1 MQYNQSWFEN
11 MWTNGQ
17 NAVLHELWQ
26 KELDNTSHF
35 WVFPEADFSKR
46 KSYTKFRKTIAVEKP
61 LAVVSTR
68 LSTGNSHRTFSK
80 VFESVT
86 QPFQLLLAASSFGQF
101 FKNFLGIKT
110 FFIISRAFHITR
122 KLWRKTGL
130 TIVVSLYTH
139 ICYPAEYHAKFLT
152 VEH

>member
-1 MQYNQSWFEN
+1 MNFGKKSWITPVTFEYSLKLIS
-11 MWTNGQ
+11 Q
-17 NAVLHELWQ
+17 NEKVIQNSE
-26 KELDNTSHF
+26 
-35 WVFPEADFSKR
+35 
-46 KSYTKFRKTIAVEKP
+46 KTIAVEKP
-61 LAVVSTR
+61 LAVASTR

-130 TIVVSLYTH
+130 TVVVSLYTH